1 MILPDWTFLLALL
14 VMLIGLAGTVLP
26 GVPGLGLIWIAG
38 LIYAIAERFA
48 TMDPLSFTA
57 FTLIAVLGMTA
68 DYLLGQAV
76 GRAAGASWQALAA
89 GMAGGAI
96 GFVLGLFVGGIG
108 AMPAGLI
115 GTLLGIL
122 VVEYRRRKDL
132 FGATKASGGWLLGC
146 LIGRGI
152 QVALGLVMIALFAW
166 QAGWRGVR

>member
-1 MILPDWTFLLALL
+1 MILPDWAFLLALL

-26 GVPGLGLIWIAG
+26 GLPGLGLIWLVA
-38 LIYAIAERFA
+38 LIYASAERFA
-48 TMDPLSFTA
+48 SVDPITFAGL
-57 FTLIAVLGMTA
+57 TLLAALGMGA

-89 GMAGGAI
+89 GMVGGAI

-122 VVEYRRRKDL
+122 AVEYRRRKDL
-132 FGATKASGGWLLGC
+132 WGATKVSGGWLLGC
-146 LIGRGI
+146 LIGRGL
-152 QVALGLVMIALFAW
+152 QLALGLVMIALFAW